1 MIQFSTSGTS
11 PGMCMYVPESAA
23 WGGPG
28 LIAGDRHVAW
38 VKTLSYV
45 YMFSFQKQ
53 SVRDTR

>member
-1 MIQFSTSGTS
+1 MIQFSASGTS

-23 WGGPG
+23 WGGSG
-28 LIAGDRHVAW
+28 LIAGDSHVAW

-45 YMFSFQKQ
+45 YVFSFQKQ

>member
-1 MIQFSTSGTS
+1 
-11 PGMCMYVPESAA
+11 MYVPESAA
-23 WGGPG
+23 WGPG

-45 YMFSFQKQ
+45 YVFSFQKQ

>member
-45 YMFSFQKQ
+45 YIFSFQKQ
-53 SVRDTR
+53 